1 MMQAVICDKN
11 VYDELDYDAMVN
23 KKKKA
28 KAVGLNGKVNDW
40 TDE

>member
-11 VYDELDYDAMVN
+11 VYVELNYDAIVN

-28 KAVGLNGKVNDW
+28 KAVSLNGKINDW